1 MITVMERDKGKQ
13 NSRPRRILGDGLIAL
28 VALYTVY
35 LILVM
40 RYRTAVIVEKAGYM
54 DVFRYEM
61 AVCALFLL
69 GALDL
74 RFGFLTRFGG
84 KPVRILGGIV
94 RGGLAVFAVGI
105 LLMAAWV
112 IGAGMKS
119 SAGRADYVLVL
130 GKALENGEP
139 TRDLLY
145 RLDAA
150 EAYARENPEAT
161 ILVTGGNAAD
171 GSGTEAEV
179 MRSLL
184 AERGIP
190 AERIL
195 LEDKAVD
202 TEENFRNVSAM
213 IDPESSVVLIT
224 SDYHMLRASGLAR
237 AAGFS
242 ALQTLPTRSEPLFF
256 GANVIWEV
264 ICETNGILKGKIR
277 F

>member
-1 MITVMERDKGKQ
+1 MGSGSV
-13 NSRPRRILGDGLIAL
+13 RRGLCDGLIVL

-40 RYRTAVIVEKAGYM
+40 RYRTGVIVEKAGYM

-61 AVCALFLL
+61 AICALLLL
-69 GALDL
+69 GTLDL
-74 RFGFLTRFGG
+74 RFGFLTRFDA
-84 KPVRILGGIV
+84 RLLRALGWIV

-105 LLMAAWV
+105 LAMAAV
-112 IGAGMKS
+112 VMGAGMKD
-119 SAGRADYVLVL
+119 SAGDAEVVLVL

-150 EAYARENPEAT
+150 EAYAREHPKAT

-171 GSGTEAEV
+171 GAATEAEV
-179 MRSLL
+179 MCGLL
-184 AERGIP
+184 IGRGIP

-195 LEDKAVD
+195 TEDQAVD
-202 TEENFRNVSAM
+202 TEANLRNAAQM
-213 IDPESSVVLIT
+213 IDPERPVLLVT
-224 SDYHMLRASGLAR
+224 SDYHMLRAAGLAET
-237 AAGFS
+237 AGFS
-242 ALQTLPTRSEPLFF
+242 SLQCLPARSEPLFY

-264 ICETNGILKGKIR
+264 VCETNSLLTGKIR
-277 F
+277 FS